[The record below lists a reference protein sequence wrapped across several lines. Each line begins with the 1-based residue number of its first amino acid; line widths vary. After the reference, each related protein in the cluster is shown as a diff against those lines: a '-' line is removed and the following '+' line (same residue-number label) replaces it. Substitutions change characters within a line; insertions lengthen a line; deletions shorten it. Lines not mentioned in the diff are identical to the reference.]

1 MVGALNDQMGDPMG
15 EGVGL
20 SGPSSCNDQQWRRC
34 QSSRRSVLDRPS
46 LLGIQR
52 FEVGGSSL
60 HLGRPFMV
68 GINDG
73 Q

>member
-1 MVGALNDQMGDPMG
+1 MGDPMG

-20 SGPSSCNDQQWRRC
+20 SGPRSCDDQQRRRR
-34 QSSRRSVLDRPS
+34 QSSGSPVLDRTP
-46 LLGIQR
+46 LLGIEG
-52 FEVGGSSL
+52 FEVGGCRL

-73 Q
+73 R

>member
-1 MVGALNDQMGDPMG
+1 MGDPMG

-20 SGPSSCNDQQWRRC
+20 SGACSCDHEQRRRR
-34 QSSRRSVLDRPS
+34 QSSRGAVLDRTP
-46 LLGIQR
+46 LLGIEG
-52 FEVGGSSL
+52 FEVGGCRL

>member
-1 MVGALNDQMGDPMG
+1 MGDPMG

-20 SGPSSCNDQQWRRC
+20 SGARSCDDQQRRRR
-34 QSSRRSVLDRPS
+34 QSSRGAVLDRTP
-46 LLGIQR
+46 LLGIEG
-52 FEVGGSSL
+52 FEVGGCRL

-73 Q
+73 R